1 MKKYSFEIISLLY
14 FVGLIVLPIVLIEET
29 EINEQVL
36 KGIFLFGVVSL
47 GWFLAWFG
55 ERSIKKG
62 K

>member
-29 EINEQVL
+29 KINEQVL
-36 KGIFLFGVVSL
+36 KGIFLFGIVSL

>member
-55 ERSIKKG
+55 EISIKKG